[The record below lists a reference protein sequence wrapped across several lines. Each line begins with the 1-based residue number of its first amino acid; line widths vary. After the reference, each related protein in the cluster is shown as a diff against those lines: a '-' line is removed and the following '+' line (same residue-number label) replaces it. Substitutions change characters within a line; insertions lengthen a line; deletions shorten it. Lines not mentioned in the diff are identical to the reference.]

1 MLKKDQKEKRKQEL
15 LHHLLE
21 DPTQGTNKIA
31 QKTGMNRRTIF
42 QLQKDMEKD
51 QTIWGYTTVVDEKKL
66 KRVVYLL
73 QFKTKP
79 FTKEFADLIFKRL
92 TTHEPEKHGV
102 RILDVGYAIG
112 SYDVLIIY
120 SAPDHETARQYFEI
134 LRAVYRDHFL
144 NEPIISQMNSYFVK
158 NGKINPNLKRI
169 LANLIPKI
177 PK

>member
-1 MLKKDQKEKRKQEL
+1 MFKKDQKEKRKQEL

-31 QKTGMNRRTIF
+31 QKTRMNRRTIF
-42 QLQKDMEKD
+42 QMQKDLEED
-51 QTIWGYTTVVDEKKL
+51 QAIWGYTTVLNERKL

-102 RILDVGYAIG
+102 RMLDICYAN
-112 SYDVLIIY
+112 SVYDVLVIY
-120 SAPDHETARQYFEI
+120 SAPSHEIARQYFEV

-144 NEPIISQMNSYFVK
+144 NEPLVSQINNYFVK
-158 NGKINPNLKRI
+158 NGKLNPNLKRI
-169 LANLIPKI
+169 LNNLIPKI

>member
-1 MLKKDQKEKRKQEL
+1 MFKKDQKEKRKHEV
-15 LHHLLE
+15 LHHLLQ

-42 QLQKDMEKD
+42 QVQKDLQED

-79 FTKEFADLIFKRL
+79 LTTEFADIIFKRL

-102 RILDVGYAIG
+102 RILDVGYVNG
-112 SYDVLIIY
+112 LYDVLIMY
-120 SAPDHETARQYFEI
+120 SAPDHETARQYFET
-134 LRAVYRDHFL
+134 LRVIYKDHFL
-144 NEPIISQMNSYFVK
+144 DEPLVSQINSYFVK
-158 NGKINPNLKRI
+158 NGKLNPRLKRV
-169 LANLIPKI
+169 LTSLTPEIPK
-177 PK
+177 